1 MLKEEIKQII
11 DNLPDDC
18 SLEDIQYTLYVRS
31 KIQKGLEDVKNGN
44 TLTGEEME
52 RKFDKWFKQ

>member
-31 KIQKGLEDVKNGN
+31 KIQKGLEDIKDGN
-44 TLTGEEME
+44 TFTSEEME
-52 RKFDKWFKQ
+52 RRFDKWFKQ